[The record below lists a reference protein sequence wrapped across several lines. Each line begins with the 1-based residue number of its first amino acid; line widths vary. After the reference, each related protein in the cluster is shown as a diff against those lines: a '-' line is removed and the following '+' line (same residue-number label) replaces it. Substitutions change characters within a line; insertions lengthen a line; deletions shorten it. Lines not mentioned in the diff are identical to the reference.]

1 MLLLMLQ
8 WCLDKWELISEMKI
22 LKGNR
27 YFWLAIFLIVLVGT
41 NLLNHFFWPVRADDQ
56 VADETLPVI
65 KYEPGKNTFDP
76 ELIIFWEALDSLTK
90 NYIYPLEI
98 EQLIEG
104 AVQGMI
110 HSVDDPQVR
119 YYDKKRLDDFLA
131 ETRGTYGGIG
141 VRIIE
146 ANGYITVFETF
157 RDSPAERGG
166 MTPGDR
172 IVKADG
178 NDLVGQGI
186 DRAVELLRGPSNTP
200 VEVTIK
206 RPGSDE
212 PIIITVYREEIV
224 VTTVFSEMLEDGLG
238 YIKVGSFDSNT
249 AREFA
254 YEFRHLSEHGLRKGL
269 ILDLRNNPG
278 GLVEQAVRIGEQ
290 LVPEG
295 EIVRLIGRNDEV
307 RSIYHSSAAKKPY
320 PIVVLINEESASA
333 AELLAGALQDRD
345 AALLVGKTTY
355 GKASVQQLEYLSGG
369 TAMLLTVAKYFT
381 PSGHDIDKNGI
392 IPDFEVDMP
401 EVLRYYRYFHPGRL
415 EPGNY
420 GPDVEILQ
428 LMLQQIGF
436 SLEATGYYDDQTS
449 HTISLFQGTA
459 ELERSGEFDDLT
471 WISLREALDLA
482 SREQDLQLIKAL
494 EVIKDPD
501 LWVEIEGNR

>member
-1 MLLLMLQ
+1 MDNKRFRVVVWLL
-8 WCLDKWELISEMKI
+8 
-22 LKGNR
+22 
-27 YFWLAIFLIVLVGT
+27 IFLIILIGSNLV
-41 NLLNHFFWPVRADDQ
+41 NYLYFNNREDVAVDDDT
-56 VADETLPVI
+56 VPVI

-76 ELIIFWEALDSLTK
+76 EMLIFWEALNTLTK
-90 NYIYPLEI
+90 NYIVPLEA
-98 EQLIEG
+98 ETLIEG
-104 AVQGMI
+104 AVEGMI
-110 HSVDDPQVR
+110 KSVEDPQVR
-119 YYDKKRLDDFLA
+119 YYDKKRLEDFLA

-146 ANGYITVFETF
+146 ANGYIIVFETF
-157 RDSPAERGG
+157 SDSPADRKG

-178 NDLVGQGI
+178 HDLVGKGI

-200 VEVTIK
+200 VVITIK

-212 PIIITVYREEIV
+212 PIEVTVFREEIV
-224 VTTVFSEMLEDGLG
+224 VSTVSSEMLEDGLG
-238 YIKVGSFDSNT
+238 YIMINSFDSNT
-249 AREFA
+249 ASEFSQELR
-254 YEFRHLSEHGLRKGL
+254 YLSEHGLRRGL

-278 GLVEQAVRIGEQ
+278 GLVEQAVRIGEY

-295 EIVRLIGRNDEV
+295 EIVRLIGRDDEV
-307 RSIYHSSAAKKPY
+307 RSVYFSTATKKPY

-345 AALLVGKTTY
+345 AALLVGETTY

-369 TAMLLTVAKYFT
+369 TAILLTVAKYFT

-392 IPDFEVDMP
+392 IPDFKVEMP

-415 EPGNY
+415 EAGDY

-436 SLEATGYYDDQTS
+436 SVEATGYYDDQTT
-449 HTISLFQGTA
+449 HVISLFQGTVD
-459 ELERSGEFDDLT
+459 LERTGEFDDLT
-471 WISLREALDLA
+471 WINLREALDIA
-482 SREQDLQLIKAL
+482 SREQDLQLIEAL
-494 EVIKDPD
+494 DVIKEPEF
-501 LWVEIEGNR
+501 WVELEGSS